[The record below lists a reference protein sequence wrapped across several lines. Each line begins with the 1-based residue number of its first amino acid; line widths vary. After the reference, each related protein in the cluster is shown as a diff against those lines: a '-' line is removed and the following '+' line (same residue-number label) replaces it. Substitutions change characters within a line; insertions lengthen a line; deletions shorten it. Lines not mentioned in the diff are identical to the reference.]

1 MFNPTLLFLSLLL
14 AASTLTHS
22 APTHQTPQKRTVA
35 GTVIFAVNKSAD
47 GATLDPIVILNNG
60 QYIDP
65 LPDDET
71 FVNEVGAK
79 YLSSGQKHR
88 VIFGGAEAGTVTVGN
103 RHEFGLTTGASI
115 ESSIKLSED
124 VMALATTS
132 GTLGAKQSSRRAPTP
147 QERAAMLKLMREGYK
162 QKGVAAARVAKVQV
176 INITA
181 IDLDADGKAELI
193 GSFFIKDQNY
203 NTWSLFLIA
212 EARNDGYQPSLTWYK
227 KSAEGDVEVRRF
239 IDMLDLEGDGVAE
252 VFVTSS
258 YYESTDFSIYKKV
271 NGAWRSVY
279 QGGWFGL

>member
-1 MFNPTLLFLSLLL
+1 MFNHLSPFLSCLLVL
-14 AASTLTHS
+14 STLTHS
-22 APTHQTPQKRTVA
+22 APAKQSPQKRTVA
-35 GTVIFAVNKSAD
+35 GTVIFAVNKSEE
-47 GATLDPIVILNNG
+47 GVTLDPIVLLNNG

-103 RHEFGLTTGASI
+103 RHEFGLTTGGSI

-132 GTLGAKQSSRRAPTP
+132 ATLGAKQSLRRAPTP
-147 QERAAMLKLMREGYK
+147 QERAAMLKLMKEAYR
-162 QKGVAAARVAKVQV
+162 QKGVTAARVAKVEV

-181 IDLDADGKAELI
+181 MDLDADSKAELI
-193 GSFFIKDQNY
+193 GSFVIRDQNY
-203 NTWSLFLIA
+203 NTWALFLIA
-212 EARNDGYQPSLTWYK
+212 EARNDQYQPRLTWYK
-227 KSAEGDVEVRRF
+227 KSAEGDVEVRRLV
-239 IDMLDLEGDGVAE
+239 DMLDLESDGVAE

-258 YYESTDFSIYKKV
+258 YYESTDFTIYKKV
-271 NGAWRSVY
+271 NGTWRSVY